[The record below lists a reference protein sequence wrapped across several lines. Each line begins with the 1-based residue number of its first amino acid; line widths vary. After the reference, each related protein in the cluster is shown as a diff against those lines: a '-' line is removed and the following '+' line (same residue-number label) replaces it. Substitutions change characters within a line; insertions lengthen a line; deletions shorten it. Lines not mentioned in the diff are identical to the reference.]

1 MCTDFSERLII
12 IQVPLVSEVYFC
24 DEKIPKVRFWEI
36 ENSRVCVYPRYV
48 VLSFNKNRKL

>member
-24 DEKIPKVRFWEI
+24 DEKLPKVRFWEI

-48 VLSFNKNRKL
+48 VLSFNKNIKL